1 MTNKTNELTS
11 TQKSKAKY
19 EDEGRGKVLMRVQL
33 SKSDN
38 TEDWETAKK
47 EITNKFGSAKEGIFA
62 LYMLAKNSG
71 VFSSLT
77 QKPEVVAYP
86 KLLPMSKAPRDAE
99 NGILIFDENT
109 NNWVV
114 GYWRNKKEHD
124 LGCPSC
130 WTDKEMFKISCAGWL
145 PLPTNPLIEE

>member
-1 MTNKTNELTS
+1 MNDKNQTIFS
-11 TQKSKAKY
+11 SARDKY
-19 EDEGRGKVLMRVQL
+19 EKESRGKVLMRVQL
-33 SKSDN
+33 TKNDN
-38 TEDWETAKK
+38 TEDWETVKSD
-47 EITNKFGSAKEGIFA
+47 ITTKFGSAKEGIFA

-71 VFSSLT
+71 VFSSLP
-77 QKPEVVAYP
+77 QKPEAVAYP
-86 KLLPMSKAPRDAE
+86 KLLPMFEAPRDAE

-109 NNWVV
+109 KNWVV